1 MSVLLQ
7 VIINGVLFGT
17 MYGIAAIGL
26 SLIFG
31 TMRIIFLA
39 QGTVIVLFAYLTYW
53 LFTLAGI
60 DPYVCLVIVVPVA
73 FLVGLGLFYTLFKD
87 AAAIEDKNVSLLLAV
102 GLMYMVDNL
111 MLTVWTAN
119 PRFVATSYS
128 SYTIRIG
135 DINIS
140 FVRLM
145 ALVIALAAASLVYW
159 FLKKT
164 RLGTA
169 VRAAAVDMQACT
181 LLGINSSFVAA
192 IAFAIGIGLAGT
204 AGVAMASVYSFD
216 PNYGFVFALKAL
228 VALSLGGIGNVW
240 GALTAGLILGL
251 IESLSAYY
259 IGAGW
264 ADAISYAVFILVLI
278 FLPQGIFGRRAGVKK
293 V

>member
-7 VIINGVLFGT
+7 VIINGILFGT

-53 LFTLAGI
+53 LFTLAGL
-60 DPYVCLVIVVPVA
+60 DPYLCLIIVVPVA
-73 FLVGLGLFYTLFKD
+73 FLVGLGLFYTLFKE

-119 PRFVATSYS
+119 PRFVATSYA

-145 ALVIALAAASLVYW
+145 ALVIALVAAAVVYW

-181 LLGINSSFVAA
+181 LLGINSNFVAA

-204 AGVAMASVYSFD
+204 AGVVMASVYSFD
-216 PNYGFVFALKAL
+216 PNYGFTFALKAL

-251 IESLSAYY
+251 IESLGAYY

>member
-1 MSVLLQ
+1 MSILLQ
-7 VIINGVLFGT
+7 VIINGILFGT

-39 QGTVIVLFAYLTYW
+39 QGTVIVLFAYLSYW

-60 DPYVCLVIVVPVA
+60 DPYLSLVIVVPVA
-73 FLVGLGLFYTLFKD
+73 FIVGLGLFYTLFKE
-87 AAAIEDKNVSLLLAV
+87 AAALEDKNVSLLLAV
-102 GLMYMVDNL
+102 GLMYMVDNI
-111 MLTVWTAN
+111 MLQAWTAN
-119 PRFVATSYS
+119 PRFIATSYA

-145 ALVIALAAASLVYW
+145 ALVIALVAATIVFY

-164 RLGTA
+164 RVGTA
-169 VRAAAVDMQACT
+169 VRAASEDMQAVK
-181 LLGINSSFVAA
+181 LLGISNNWVMGV
-192 IAFAIGIGLAGT
+192 AFAIGIGLAGT
-204 AGVAMASVYSFD
+204 AGVVMASVYSFD
-216 PNYGFVFALKAL
+216 PNYGFIFALKAL
-228 VALSLGGIGNVW
+228 VALALGGIGNVW

-251 IESLSAYY
+251 IESLGAYY

-278 FLPQGIFGRRAGVKK
+278 FLPQGLFGRRAGVKK

>member
-192 IAFAIGIGLAGT
+192 VAFAIGIGLAGT
-204 AGVAMASVYSFD
+204 AGVVMASVYSFD

-251 IESLSAYY
+251 IESLGAYY

>member
-204 AGVAMASVYSFD
+204 AGVVMASVYSFD

-251 IESLSAYY
+251 IESLGAYY

>member
-1 MSVLLQ
+1 MTILLQ
-7 VIINGVLFGT
+7 VLINGILFGT

-26 SLIFG
+26 SLVFG

-39 QGTVIVLFAYLTYW
+39 QGTMIVLFAYLTYW

-60 DPYVCLVIVVPVA
+60 DPYICIIITVPVA

-111 MLTVWTAN
+111 MLTIWTAN
-119 PRFVATSYS
+119 PRFCATSYAS
-128 SYTIRIG
+128 FTIRIG
-135 DINIS
+135 DVNIS

-145 ALVIALAAASLVYW
+145 ALVIALAAAFVVFY

-169 VRAAAVDMQACT
+169 VRAAATDMQAVK
-181 LLGINSSFVAA
+181 LLGISSNWVMAVA
-192 IAFAIGIGLAGT
+192 FGIGIGLAGL
-204 AGVAMASVYSFD
+204 AGVVMASVYSFD
-216 PNYGFVFALKAL
+216 PNYGFTFALKAL
-228 VALSLGGIGNVW
+228 VALTLGGIGNVW
-240 GALTAGLILGL
+240 GALSAGLILGM
-251 IESLSAYY
+251 IESLGAYY

-278 FLPQGIFGRRAGVKK
+278 FMPNGIFGGRAAVKK

>member
-1 MSVLLQ
+1 MTILLQ
-7 VIINGVLFGT
+7 VLINGVLFGT

-26 SLIFG
+26 SLVFG

-39 QGTVIVLFAYLTYW
+39 QGSMIVLFAYLTYW
-53 LFTLAGI
+53 LFTLLGI
-60 DPYVCLVIVVPVA
+60 DPYICILISVPVA
-73 FLVGLGLFYTLFKD
+73 FVVGLGLFYTLFKD

-119 PRFVATSYS
+119 PRFAATSYT

-135 DINIS
+135 EVNIS

-145 ALVIALAAASLVYW
+145 ALAIALVGAFVVFY
-159 FLKKT
+159 FLKRT

-169 VRAAAVDMQACT
+169 VRAASTDMQAVR
-181 LLGINSSFVAA
+181 LLGISSNWVMAVA
-192 IAFAIGIGLAGT
+192 FGIGIGLAGL
-204 AGVAMASVYSFD
+204 AGVVMASVYSFD
-216 PNYGFVFALKAL
+216 PNYGFTFALKAL
-228 VALSLGGIGNVW
+228 VALALGGIGNVW
-240 GALTAGLILGL
+240 GALSAGLILGV
-251 IESLSAYY
+251 IESLGAYY

-278 FLPQGIFGRRAGVKK
+278 FMPNGIFGGRATVKK

>member
-1 MSVLLQ
+1 MGILLQ

-39 QGTVIVLFAYLTYW
+39 QGTVIVLFAYLSYW

-60 DPYVCLVIVVPVA
+60 DPYLSLVIVVPVA
-73 FLVGLGLFYTLFKD
+73 FLVGLGLFYTLFKE
-87 AAAIEDKNVSLLLAV
+87 AAANEDKNVSLLLAV

-119 PRFVATSYS
+119 PRFVSTSYS
-128 SYTIRIG
+128 SFTIRIG
-135 DINIS
+135 EINIS

-145 ALVIALAAASLVYW
+145 ALVIALLAAFVVYW

-164 RLGTA
+164 RVGTA
-169 VRAAAVDMQACT
+169 VRAASTDMQATT
-181 LLGINSSFVAA
+181 LLGINSNFVAA
-192 IAFAIGIGLAGT
+192 VAFAIGIGLAGT
-204 AGVAMASVYSFD
+204 AGVVMASVYSFD
-216 PNYGFVFALKAL
+216 PNYGFTFAIKAL

-251 IESLSAYY
+251 IESLGAYY

-278 FLPQGIFGRRAGVKK
+278 FLPQGLFGRRAGVKK

>member
-1 MSVLLQ
+1 MTILLQ
-7 VIINGVLFGT
+7 VLINGVLFGT

-26 SLIFG
+26 SLVFG

-39 QGTVIVLFAYLTYW
+39 QGTMIVLFAYLTYW
-53 LFTLAGI
+53 LFTLLGI
-60 DPYVCLVIVVPVA
+60 DPYICIIISVPVA
-73 FLVGLGLFYTLFKD
+73 FLVGLGLFYTLFKE

-111 MLTVWTAN
+111 MLTIWTAN
-119 PRFVATSYS
+119 PRFCATSYAS
-128 SYTIRIG
+128 FTIRIG
-135 DINIS
+135 DVNIS

-145 ALVIALAAASLVYW
+145 ALVIALAAAFVVFY

-169 VRAAAVDMQACT
+169 VRAAATDMQAVK
-181 LLGINSSFVAA
+181 LLGISSNWVMAVA
-192 IAFAIGIGLAGT
+192 FGIGIGLAGL
-204 AGVAMASVYSFD
+204 AGVVMASVYSFD
-216 PNYGFVFALKAL
+216 PNYGFTFALKAL
-228 VALSLGGIGNVW
+228 VALALGGIGNVW
-240 GALTAGLILGL
+240 GALSAGLILGV
-251 IESLSAYY
+251 IESLGAYY

-278 FLPQGIFGRRAGVKK
+278 FMPNGIFGGRAVTKK